1 MKSKIVIALAALALA
16 GCGKK
21 SSTADGAGAP
31 EYVTEAVSTAS
42 SEQSTSYPATIKG
55 KQDIEIRPKVPG
67 FITKLCV
74 DEGSAVRKGQPL
86 FLIDRV
92 EYEAAVNSAKAA
104 VNVAKAALS
113 TQKLTVENKIELNN
127 KQIIS
132 DYDLEMARNT
142 LASCEAQLAQAQASL
157 VNAQE
162 QLSYCTVTSPSD
174 GIVGEI
180 PYRVGSLVSSTT
192 VTPLTTVSNIDEMY
206 VYFSMTEKELLSYIR
221 ESGDVK
227 AVLDSFPAVQLRLS
241 DGTMYNEPG
250 KVETVSGVIDQ
261 STGSAQIR
269 ATFPNPRKILRSGGT
284 GAIVIPSQYDGII
297 LIPQKATFEIQD
309 KKFVYVV
316 GKDSKVT
323 SREVKVADQN
333 DGQKYIV
340 TAGLTK
346 GERIVTEGVTTLE
359 AGMLIKPITEAE
371 AAKNKAQAEQ

>member
-113 TQKLTVENKIELNN
+113 TQKLTVENKIELNK

-284 GAIVIPSQYDGII
+284 GAIVIPSQYEGII